1 MAGLF
6 GFGKN
11 NDQEPQS
18 KESFFLDDDAARSMG
33 NTDYM
38 RQSKKIRRTF
48 PKSANGEEFEIVK
61 EVSAAD
67 QTVFNSQNGSF
78 SATSSTSAS
87 KATENGAAGSQ
98 ETQER
103 RKLDTSMDMFRNMAK
118 DMRR

>member
-48 PKSANGEEFEIVK
+48 PKSAGGEEFEIVK

-78 SATSSTSAS
+78 SASSTAAS

-98 ETQER
+98 EAQER

-118 DMRR
+118 DIRR